1 MPDFGANETN
11 SAHLI
16 RQTAVDFL
24 HRMAAQPDPFFLY
37 LPFQNI
43 SQRIKRKY
51 DIDTLAKNFPVE
63 LNVFD
68 IIYYDD
74 EYGLFPP
81 FGDGNLCL
89 FTQSSCFTGD
99 AMCWDVV

>member
-43 SQRIKRKY
+43 HSPYTCDPEYYHMYANMSHLNTDMK
-51 DIDTLAKNFPVE
+51 TL
-63 LNVFD
+63 
-68 IIYYDD
+68 
-74 EYGLFPP
+74 
-81 FGDGNLCL
+81 FGCVHPRLVREAVRL
-89 FTQSSCFTGD
+89 
-99 AMCWDVV
+99 W